1 MFSLNLSRNAGRF
14 NGVLGH
20 TNRWIEM
27 LLRVVDAGCQSTR
40 LVGLLVPHIKKT
52 APLEQGFNVRRK
64 ATPKAR
70 PSVLSGLGECK
81 AFVQ

>member
-40 LVGLLVPHIKKT
+40 
-52 APLEQGFNVRRK
+52 
-64 ATPKAR
+64 
-70 PSVLSGLGECK
+70 
-81 AFVQ
+81 